1 MSTTFLKS
9 RLKGALYGLAVGD
22 ALGVRKGCQPMPP
35 GTWTD
40 DTNTALCLAEFLN
53 ENGVLIWEDV
63 AKKLFSWYEMDIY
76 LLLVIASTSAM
87 RGEKLSR
94 STQTL
99 FDEMRNLHSLVP
111 AIRFHG
117 ETVLSCASLRL
128 TTAQLLG
135 FFAGTESSSI
145 EERKKQVLDPQYVPE
160 GVNVEELNFVTQ
172 EAKALRAGTWKTKSA
187 NQIKTSGFVIHSH
200 EAALWAL
207 WNSTIFEEGM
217 LLLLPLGFDVDTV
230 CAIHGQLAGA
240 LYGIESIPDKWLHA
254 LQRKDIL
261 EKTFDTLVDRAL
273 LSSAKRRYG
282 M

>member
-1 MSTTFLKS
+1 MEPSATF
-9 RLKGALYGLAVGD
+9 VG
-22 ALGVRKGCQPMPP
+22 KGCQPMPP

-40 DTNTALCLAEFLN
+40 DTSTALCLAESLN

-63 AKKLFSWYEMDIY
+63 AKKLLSWYEMDIC
-76 LLLVIASTSAM
+76 LLLVIASTLM
-87 RGEKLSR
+87 CIDPR
-94 STQTL
+94 
-99 FDEMRNLHSLVP
+99 
-111 AIRFHG
+111 
-117 ETVLSCASLRL
+117 RL
-128 TTAQLLG
+128 ATAQLLG

-145 EERKKQVLDPQYVPE
+145 DERKKQVLDPQYVPE
-160 GVNVEELNFVTQ
+160 GVNAEELNFVTQ
-172 EAKALRAGTWKTKSA
+172 EAKALRAGTWNTKSA
-187 NQIKTSGFVIHSH
+187 NRIKTSGFVIHSH
-200 EAALWAL
+200 EAAPWAL